1 MESQNLAEKVLEWL
15 KKCGFGFVSTAE
27 TCGDCPYRES
37 GCDDMLHEDAIKV
50 IKTLME
56 VRSVKNPEEIVR
68 CLRICKTGECV
79 DQEGIRCS
87 YEIGSE
93 HIASMLSCKYSLL
106 GDAADALAA
115 AYNRK
120 E

>member
-1 MESQNLAEKVLEWL
+1 M
-15 KKCGFGFVSTAE
+15 
-27 TCGDCPYRES
+27 
-37 GCDDMLHEDAIKV
+37 
-50 IKTLME
+50 
-56 VRSVKNPEEIVR
+56 KNPEEIVR

-87 YEIGSE
+87 YERGSE
-93 HIASMLSCKYSLL
+93 HIASMLSCEYSLL

-115 AYNRK
+115 SYSYKKGVNN